1 MTQALQSSEEQAP
14 DAEYS
19 GACFEAF
26 DFTQLLTSLRAA
38 YLVFVVANST
48 LGQAER
54 FTLFTHIVHELLSG
68 RVLDEPTQCQ
78 LPIPV

>member
-1 MTQALQSSEEQAP
+1 MTQALRSSEEQAP

-26 DFTQLLTSLRAA
+26 DITSLVTSLHVA
-38 YLVFVVANST
+38 YRVFVVAVST

-54 FTLFTHIVHELLSG
+54 FTLFTPIVQLLSG
-68 RVLDEPTQCQ
+68 RGLDEPTQCQ